1 MKIMKKSIIAALALA
16 ASLTSCNFSDFGD
29 INISPNAPGAPYT
42 SMLFT
47 NACFSARNFISASSY
62 DYWQPSFVGYMAE
75 SKNNQ
80 FGSLATTYEFDTR
93 GYYYG
98 SLKMLNK
105 IIEMN
110 KDPELKDDLV
120 YVKPFCSSNE
130 NQIAA
135 ALTLRAFYMMH
146 LTDLVGALPWSEAWK
161 GESDDIWFPK
171 FDSQQ
176 EIYTALFNDLEEAY
190 GMFQEGANLSSADI
204 LIGGN
209 IARWKKFNASIRM
222 DMALRISDVD
232 AGTAKSRFATAYNQG
247 GITED
252 ADQVLYKYD
261 IRATNSPLYPVGCM
275 TYDARNLSW
284 GPNKII
290 VEALKEYKDPRMF
303 TRFTI
308 GDDAYLGKRDGD
320 PTDFEAYFGITH
332 GHSGNGDVTADA
344 ALACSFTQKYCTQA
358 ADYGLF
364 TAARSLFNMAEAVQ
378 RGLISGD
385 AAALYEKAVRSSFA
399 FEGADDVD
407 EYIAAHPLP
416 SDNEGAIREISM
428 QRWIAGFMTD
438 CVEVYSDWRRTNVP
452 ALPLTDFQQLQ
463 HPGHTTMPSRFIYSD
478 TDKERNPDQYEAAVA
493 QYLGGNDDRWARV
506 WWDVT
511 PNE

>member
-1 MKIMKKSIIAALALA
+1 MKMIRKSILAALAIA
-16 ASLTSCNFSDFGD
+16 ATLTSCDFSDFGD
-29 INISPNAPGAPYT
+29 INISPNSPGTPYT
-42 SMLFT
+42 NLLFT
-47 NACFSARNFISASSY
+47 QACFSARNYISADSY
-62 DYWQPSFVGYMAE
+62 DYWQPSFVGYLAE

-98 SLKMLNK
+98 SLKILNT

-110 KDPELKDDLV
+110 QDEEQKREV
-120 YVKPFCSSNE
+120 NVVQFCSSNE

-135 ALTLRAFYMMH
+135 AMTLRAFYMMH

-161 GESDDIWFPK
+161 GESDDIWSPK

-176 EIYTALFNDLEEAY
+176 EIYTALFNDLEQAY
-190 GMFQEGANLSSADI
+190 GMFQEGVNLSSADI

-209 IARWKKFNASIRM
+209 IAVWKKFNASIRM

-232 AGTAKSRFATAYNQG
+232 AATAKSRFATAYGQG
-247 GITED
+247 GITEN
-252 ADQVLYKYD
+252 ADQILYKYD
-261 IRATNSPLYPVGCM
+261 TRATNSPLYPVGCM
-275 TYDARNLSW
+275 TYSARNLSW
-284 GPNKII
+284 GPNKFI
-290 VEALKEYKDPRMF
+290 VDALKEYKDPRMF
-303 TRFTI
+303 VRFTI
-308 GDDAYLGKRDGD
+308 GEDAYLGERDGD

-332 GHSGNGDVTADA
+332 GHSGNDDVTAEA
-344 ALACSFTQKYCTQA
+344 AKACSITQKYCTQA
-358 ADYGLF
+358 SNYGLF

-385 AAALYEKAVRSSFA
+385 AAALYEKAIRSSFA
-399 FEGADDVD
+399 FEEADGVD

-416 SDNEGAIREISM
+416 TDNEGAIREISM

-438 CVEVYSDWRRTNVP
+438 CVEVYSDWRRTNIP
-452 ALPLTDFQQLQ
+452 ALPLTDFQRLQ
-463 HPGHTTMPSRFIYSD
+463 HPGHTSMPSRFVYSD
-478 TDKERNPDQYEAAVA
+478 TDKERNPDQYKAAVD

>member
-1 MKIMKKSIIAALALA
+1 MKMIRKSILAALAIA
-16 ASLTSCNFSDFGD
+16 ATLTSCDFSDFGD
-29 INISPNAPGAPYT
+29 INISPNSPGTPYT
-42 SMLFT
+42 NLLFT
-47 NACFSARNFISASSY
+47 QACFSAQNYISAGSY
-62 DYWQPSFVGYMAE
+62 DYWQPSFVGYLAE

-98 SLKMLNK
+98 SLKILNT

-110 KDPELKDDLV
+110 QDEEQKREV
-120 YVKPFCSSNE
+120 NVVQFCSSNE

-135 ALTLRAFYMMH
+135 AMTLRAFYMMH

-161 GESDDIWFPK
+161 GESDDIWSPK

-176 EIYTALFNDLEEAY
+176 EIYTALFNDLEQAY
-190 GMFQEGANLSSADI
+190 GMFQEGVNLSSADI

-209 IARWKKFNASIRM
+209 IAVWKKFNASIRM

-232 AGTAKSRFATAYNQG
+232 AATAKSRFATAYGQG
-247 GITED
+247 GITEN
-252 ADQVLYKYD
+252 ADQILYKYD
-261 IRATNSPLYPVGCM
+261 TRATNSPLYPVGCM
-275 TYDARNLSW
+275 TYSARNLSW

-290 VEALKEYKDPRMF
+290 VDALKEYKDPRMF
-303 TRFTI
+303 VRFTI
-308 GDDAYLGKRDGD
+308 GEDAYLGERDGD

-332 GHSGNGDVTADA
+332 GHSGNDDVTAEA
-344 ALACSFTQKYCTQA
+344 AKACSITQKYCTQA
-358 ADYGLF
+358 SNYGLF

-385 AAALYEKAVRSSFA
+385 AAALYEKAIRSSFA
-399 FEGADDVD
+399 FEEADGVD

-416 SDNEGAIREISM
+416 TDNEGAIREISM

-452 ALPLTDFQQLQ
+452 ALPLTEFQQLQ
-463 HPGHTTMPSRFIYSD
+463 HPGHTSMPSRFVYSD
-478 TDKERNPDQYEAAVA
+478 TDKERNPDQYKAAVD